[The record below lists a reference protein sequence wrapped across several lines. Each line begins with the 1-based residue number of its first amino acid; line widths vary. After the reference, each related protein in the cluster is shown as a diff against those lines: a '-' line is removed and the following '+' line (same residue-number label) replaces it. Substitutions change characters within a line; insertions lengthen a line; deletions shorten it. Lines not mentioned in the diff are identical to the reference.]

1 MKYKANPV
9 IVDAFVIEDK
19 SEMDKKGN
27 IQLLLDNEEEVTANG
42 AMTAR
47 YVPNI
52 GDYWVVQEDGYA
64 YLNPK
69 DVFERKYSPLL
80 AEPTSEDK
88 PMEVAPEQAS
98 PVVQAGRDLRAAY
111 PHLPK

>member
-1 MKYKANPV
+1 MKYRANPV

-19 SEMDKKGN
+19 SEIDEKGN
-27 IQLLLDNEEEVTANG
+27 MQLLLGNEEEVTANG

-47 YVPNI
+47 YIPNI

-80 AEPTSEDK
+80 VEPAPEDK

-98 PVVQAGRDLRAAY
+98 PASQVGRDLRAPYA
-111 PHLPK
+111 HLPK